1 MGNSIAAPKSEQ
13 PKPRTASRCAPQT
26 ARGTLSLEI
35 TGYRLHKG
43 LGVGRFIRSASLNV
57 GGFSWCLN
65 YYPDGDSR
73 KESEGF
79 IRIYLELLSSNVE
92 ARAAFHMRLVN
103 QQETNANKLS
113 SATILHMD
121 TSTVFSTVDAS
132 RNSSWGIGQSEILKT
147 SELEKSPY
155 LHNDSLLFECD
166 ITVFKEPRVV
176 KKTTVKD
183 TIVVKKSPR
192 PQPLRNLTYD
202 LAQLLETKDGADVFF
217 DVQGQVFPAHT
228 TVLAMRSPVFKA
240 QFHGPMRSHE
250 HDCEQH
256 VTIEDIQPQV
266 FKALLCYIYTD
277 STQHCMKRLTRDEK
291 KEFTLHLLVAADR
304 YDVENLKFDCETFLC
319 KSPVVGNVVTMLVFA
334 EQHNCSVLKDVCI
347 EFINCPD
354 NRTSVFQSEWYSR
367 LNESSPDV
375 LNVLLSLTEKRRVRS
390 GRSSN

>member
-304 YDVENLKFDCETFLC
+304 TIMV
-319 KSPVVGNVVTMLVFA
+319 
-334 EQHNCSVLKDVCI
+334 
-347 EFINCPD
+347 
-354 NRTSVFQSEWYSR
+354 
-367 LNESSPDV
+367 
-375 LNVLLSLTEKRRVRS
+375 
-390 GRSSN
+390 